1 MRQIMFAMLVVPFSA
16 NGDVLE
22 VPGQYATIQLA
33 ADAASPGDEI
43 VVSPGSHAG
52 FESLIELSIRGLGE
66 HPESTTVTGLIEA
79 VDQLSL
85 SNLKLS
91 GGLNSK
97 GFEQITIEKCVV
109 VSQGIVVQNSVVEI
123 SDTRFEGCEG
133 GAVLVAD
140 GTASITNCQFVNNST
155 TQSGGAISCSDST
168 LIVEDCEF
176 AGNHADGNGGAIEA
190 NTFAAELEIRGSL
203 FVGNSAG
210 NGGAVYNSV
219 QFGACEIDCS
229 EFHENSAIAGAAA
242 VWMQGGGSSA
252 PPGSID
258 DTVFEHNTTT
268 DLSGAAVVAVLGV
281 LQPPPAV
288 SNSRFCGSIPGDI
301 SGKFSDSGGNTFRV
315 ECECLADTNGDGE
328 LSPADF
334 SAWVSAF
341 NTMSPACDQNADSL
355 CNPADFSAWVT
366 SYNAGCP

>member
-52 FESLIELSIRGLGE
+52 FESLIEISIRGLGE
-66 HPESTTVTGLIEA
+66 QPESTTVTGLIEI
-79 VDQLSL
+79 VDRLSL
-85 SNLKLS
+85 SNLKLT
-91 GGLNSK
+91 GGLSSK
-97 GFEQITIEKCVV
+97 GLEQITIDECVV
-109 VSQGIVVQNSVVEI
+109 VSRGVVVQNGVVEV
-123 SDTRFEGCEG
+123 SDTLFEGCTD
-133 GAVLVAD
+133 GAIVIAD
-140 GTASITNCQFVNNST
+140 GTASITNCQFIDNST

-168 LIVEDCEF
+168 LIVEECEF
-176 AGNHADGNGGAIEA
+176 VGNHADGNGGAIEA
-190 NTFAAELEIRGSL
+190 NTFAAEIEIRDSI
-203 FVGNSAG
+203 FARNSAG
-210 NGGAVYNSV
+210 SGGGIYNSV
-219 QFGACEIDCS
+219 QFGSCVIDRCNFS
-229 EFHENSAIAGAAA
+229 ENSAISGAAA
-242 VWMQGGGSSA
+242 VWMQGGGGGI

-258 DTVFEHNTTT
+258 DTVFERNTTT
-268 DLSGAAVVAVLGV
+268 DLNGAAVVVVLGV

-301 SGKFSDSGGNTFRV
+301 SGMFSDSGSNTFQV